1 MNFNFS
7 NMLNTAQNNTLCFE
21 TSRLDSCLKKEI
33 EKTSNRGWLRT
44 KLLFLPFT

>member
-7 NMLNTAQNNTLCFE
+7 NMLNTAQNNTLCLE
-21 TSRLDSCLKKEI
+21 TSGLDSYLNKER
-33 EKTSNRGWLRT
+33 EKTSNRRWLRT